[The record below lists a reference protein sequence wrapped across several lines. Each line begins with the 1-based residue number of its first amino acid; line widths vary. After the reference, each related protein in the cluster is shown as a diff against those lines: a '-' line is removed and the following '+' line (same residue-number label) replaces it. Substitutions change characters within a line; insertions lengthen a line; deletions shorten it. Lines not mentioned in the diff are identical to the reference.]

1 MTKEQ
6 YISMNRGINDSKD
19 LPRDYLS
26 AVYDE
31 IALSEIKLKPTSTAT
46 MSSKSSSHNLQGQSS
61 HVLLVFVGY
70 LLVFEQM
77 HVYFGV
83 VYYLTKRG

>member
-1 MTKEQ
+1 
-6 YISMNRGINDSKD
+6 MNRGINDSKD

-46 MSSKSSSHNLQGQSS
+46 MSSKSSSHNLQGQST

-70 LLVFEQM
+70 LLVFVQIEEFCFL
-77 HVYFGV
+77 HVKFGV